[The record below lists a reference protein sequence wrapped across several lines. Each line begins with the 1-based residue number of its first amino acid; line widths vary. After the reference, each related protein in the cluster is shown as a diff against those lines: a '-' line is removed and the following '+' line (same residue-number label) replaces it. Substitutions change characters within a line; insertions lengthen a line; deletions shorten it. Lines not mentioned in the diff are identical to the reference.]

1 MISFNEKIKRR
12 SKEIDS
18 FLCVGIDISTDS
30 LGSDN
35 LENLISHSKKVVDAT
50 KDIALAYKPNF
61 AFFEKWGSK
70 GFEWLEEMMGYIGD
84 LSLIHI

>member
-1 MISFNEKIKRR
+1 MRKLKRR
-12 SKEIDS
+12 SKEINS

-35 LENLISHSKKVVDAT
+35 LKNLISHSKKVVDAT

-61 AFFEKWGSK
+61 AFLKSGGLK
-70 GFEWLEEMMGYIGD
+70 D
-84 LSLIHI
+84 LNG